1 MTKKVKVIEQYLT
14 QNNNEVL
21 NELIENKRTQQS
33 IAEQFGVSKPTVSYV
48 LLKIEP
54 NFRTL
59 HRQNIVG
66 ILETLKYYLEHGI
79 PLFILLEEGFAD
91 RLWLKDT
98 KDIDKSAN
106 ALFFKFRQYGV
117 VKKVNR
123 TDFASDYLVQRILE
137 TIKIETLYHQGL
149 TNKDILKH
157 VNVSKSKISKVISNI
172 EHFNKAMPLV
182 SDILYKSIKRNK
194 LIYDDFVKHG
204 KLTKNYNLSE
214 EEIKLILK
222 TMTYYNKKDE
232 SYE

>member
-1 MTKKVKVIEQYLT
+1 MTKKVKEIEQYLT
-14 QNNNEVL
+14 DNNNKVL

-33 IAEQFGVSKPTVSYV
+33 IAEQFGVSKPTIKYV
-48 LLKIEP
+48 LMKVEP
-54 NFRTL
+54 NFSEM
-59 HRQNIVG
+59 HRQNIVD

-79 PLFILLEEGFAD
+79 PLFILLEEGYAD
-91 RLWLKDT
+91 RLWLKDI

-123 TDFASDYLVQRILE
+123 TDFASDYLIQRILE

-149 TNKDILKH
+149 ANKDILKH

-194 LIYDDFVKHG
+194 LIYDDFEQHG
-204 KLTKNYNLSE
+204 RLTKDYNLSNDD
-214 EEIKLILK
+214 IKLILK
-222 TMTYYNKKDE
+222 TMAYYSEKDD